1 MAYAVVAIVLGGVLG
16 LATGGRLQNLGEHRL
31 AAWWVMPVGIALQLV
46 SARLNDG
53 NSDTAFALL
62 LASYV
67 ALAAFA
73 VANWRIFGMAAVAVG
88 LGLNLLVIAVNE
100 GMPVRRAAVVD
111 AGIAANDNELSKI
124 SLKSK
129 HHYET
134 AEDSLMPLADVIP
147 VRPLREVLSVGD
159 VVMSIGIAAALAT
172 LLRKEP
178 AHPQP
183 QTTRSLPSE
192 G

>member
-16 LATGGRLQNLGEHRL
+16 LVTGGRLQNLGEHRL
-31 AAWWVMPVGIALQLV
+31 AAWWLMPVGVGLQLLGAFRAG
-46 SARLNDG
+46 SD
-53 NSDTAFALL
+53 SDTAFALL
-62 LASYV
+62 LASYA
-67 ALAAFA
+67 ALAGFA
-73 VANWRIFGMAAVAVG
+73 AANWRIFGMVVVAVG
-88 LGLNLLVIAVNE
+88 LGLNFLVIAVNE
-100 GMPVRRAAVVD
+100 GMPVRRAAVID
-111 AGIAANDNELSKI
+111 AGIAANDNEVSKI
-124 SLKSK
+124 ELKAK

-134 AEDSLMPLADVIP
+134 SDDTLMPLADIIP

-159 VVMSIGIAAALAT
+159 VVMSIGIAAAIAA

-178 AHPQP
+178 AHPQA

>member
-1 MAYAVVAIVLGGVLG
+1 VAYAVVAIVLGGVLG

-31 AAWWVMPVGIALQLV
+31 AAWWIMPVGIVLQLLG
-46 SARLNDG
+46 ARLNDG

-62 LASYV
+62 LASYL
-67 ALAAFA
+67 ALGAFTL
-73 VANWRIFGMAAVAVG
+73 ANWRIFGMAAVAVG

-111 AGIAANDNELSKI
+111 AGIAASDNELSTIK
-124 SLKSK
+124 LKSK

-159 VVMSIGIAAALAT
+159 VVMSIGIAAAIAT

-183 QTTRSLPSE
+183 QATRSLPSE